1 MHTDS
6 ADVKA
11 NSAATRGPGD
21 HTRLQLWPNAAAN
34 LASAPLA
41 QCGCS
46 CGNSGGERQVLRH
59 RPTGTRDDNL
69 LRKQNRKEASRSGRA
84 CRPTGWS
91 SVKMMKSASGK
102 LGPCSCMTCAAAGAR
117 VLTWDSFAVVP
128 PASLWPPQACPA
140 LACHELA
147 CKGCCTETP
156 TAAQAIR
163 AAVQP
168 LKAGKAADKSAHLI
182 EYQLDVVLPGLVAP
196 LLADNVPF
204 AAHDLKHS
212 RSRLQGW
219 YLFGAGPPF
228 GVSKAS
234 GA

>member
-1 MHTDS
+1 M
-6 ADVKA
+6 
-11 NSAATRGPGD
+11 
-21 HTRLQLWPNAAAN
+21 RLQLWQLWRGAP
-34 LASAPLA
+34 SA
-41 QCGCS
+41 QG
-46 CGNSGGERQVLRH
+46 H

-204 AAHDLKHS
+204 AAPPPSLPPHQPAARRRRCCWPTLRPSSTAPLASWPAVQQEGGLS
-212 RSRLQGW
+212 RMSSRNHLP
-219 YLFGAGPPF
+219 LH
-228 GVSKAS
+228 
-234 GA
+234 